1 MDDAL
6 VDAFTDAQD
15 YIEQSCDL
23 VRETF
28 PSYSEH
34 ELLAMHEIRFLK
46 LVRRTVERKKA
57 EAKALANR
65 RARGEG

>member
-1 MDDAL
+1 VNAW
-6 VDAFTDAQD
+6 TDAED

-23 VRETF
+23 VRETY
-28 PSYSEH
+28 PSYSER

-57 EAKALANR
+57 EAKHASRL
-65 RARGEG
+65 ARGAE

>member
-1 MDDAL
+1 MDSAL
-6 VDAFTDAQD
+6 VNAWTDAED

-23 VRETF
+23 VRETY
-28 PSYSEH
+28 PSYSER

-57 EAKALANR
+57 EAKHASQL
-65 RARGEG
+65 ARGAE

>member
-1 MDDAL
+1 MDGAL

-28 PSYSEH
+28 PSYTEH

-57 EAKALANR
+57 EAKAAASRL
-65 RARGEG
+65 ARGEQ